1 MSAKMI
7 LIVGLAVIVLNLPVC
22 QARVVVDPGL
32 LEWILDQQSVGGYSV
47 REWREHYAQWDQE
60 AWARYYS
67 TWTIRGQLWEAE
79 QWMEF
84 WSSPEN
90 HDQHALEE
98 ILVEL
103 GETVLLHFL
112 RGAYRLFRRAAERG
126 GRRFSPY

>member
-1 MSAKMI
+1 MSVKTI
-7 LIVGLAVIVLNLPVC
+7 FLVGLVVMVSNLPVG

-67 TWTIRGQLWEAE
+67 TWTIRGQRWETE

-90 HDQHALEE
+90 HDQHALEKV
-98 ILVEL
+98 LVEPE
-103 GETVLLHFL
+103 ETVLLQIL

-126 GRRFSPY
+126 GRRSSPY